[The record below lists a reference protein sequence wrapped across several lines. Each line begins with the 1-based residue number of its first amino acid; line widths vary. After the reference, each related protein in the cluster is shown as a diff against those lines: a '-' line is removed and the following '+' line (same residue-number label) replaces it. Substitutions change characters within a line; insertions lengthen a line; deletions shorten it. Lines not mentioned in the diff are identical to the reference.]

1 MKLMKN
7 FFKKFWHQTLA
18 PKNWL
23 AQLNTRLGFFTWLVV
38 LFTLKAILAYGA
50 DFDCLHV
57 SDPLQVVLMLLNPIG
72 FTMILFSLALFIKPK
87 QIYYGALLLID
98 TAMTTLLYLNVI
110 YFREFSDFMSINT
123 MLGYNT
129 VNQGGKAAGAISFGI
144 HDFLFW
150 IDLVILI
157 GLMVFRK
164 IKFDQRPLKRLQPF
178 KLFTIG
184 VFVLVAN
191 MFLADVDRPQLL
203 TRQFDREYMVKY
215 LGIGPFT
222 IYDAINTY
230 QTSQVR
236 KSATPSELTAV
247 QKYIKKNYAA
257 INPEFYGKAKGKNVI
272 VIHLESFQQM
282 SLDLKVNGQEV
293 TPFLNSLYHSKSSV
307 SFDNFF
313 NEVGQGKTS
322 DAENMLETSTF
333 GLPQGSLFS
342 KLGDDQTFQ
351 AMPAILNQRAGYS
364 SAVFH
369 GNIGSFWNR
378 STVYKHMG
386 YQNWISGDYFDLTGK
401 KATSWG
407 LKDKLLFQNSVP
419 YLERLQQP
427 FYAKYLTVTNH
438 TPYTLD
444 AQDQDPNFQTSN
456 TGSTLVDNYFITNH
470 YLDQSVKE
478 FFNYLKK
485 SGLYDNTAVVLY
497 GDHYGISNTDAPYLA
512 SVLGKNESNWNDLDN
527 ANLQR
532 VPLIVHIPGMT
543 NGYIDHT
550 YGGEIDVA
558 PTLEHLLGISTKRY
572 IQFGQDLLSK
582 QHVQIV
588 AFRNKDWITP
598 EYASLSGRIWNTKT
612 NQLIEYPDK
621 KLQTKLNKIQ
631 SYVNKKLNMSDNLNQ
646 KNLLRFY
653 TPKDFKAVDP
663 SKYDYSKDS
672 TVKRLKKINQKLG
685 TKSTSLLSKNG
696 NRSTLSDYITDAPE
710 SRDKATDTT
719 RLLPRNVDDWSGN

>member
-1 MKLMKN
+1 MKKFL
-7 FFKKFWHQTLA
+7 KKFWHQTLA

-38 LFTLKAILAYGA
+38 LFTLKTILAYGA
-50 DFDCLHV
+50 DFDWLHV
-57 SDPLQVVLMLLNPIG
+57 SDPLQVILMLLNPIG
-72 FTMILFSLALFIKPK
+72 FTMILFSLVLFIKPK

-129 VNQGGKAAGAISFGI
+129 VNQGSKAAGAISFGV

-157 GLMVFRK
+157 GLMIIRK
-164 IKFDQRPLKRLQPF
+164 IKFDQRPLKRWQPF

-191 MFLADVDRPQLL
+191 MFFADVDRPQLL

-247 QKYIKKNYAA
+247 QKYIKKNYAV

-282 SLDLKVNGQEV
+282 SLDLKINGQEV

-313 NEVGQGKTS
+313 NQVGQGKTS

-407 LKDKLLFQNSVP
+407 LKDKLLFQNSIP

-512 SVLGKNESNWNDLDN
+512 SVLGKSESNWNDLDN

-621 KLQTKLNKIQ
+621 KLQAKVNKIQ
-631 SYVNKKLNMSDNLNQ
+631 SYVNKKLDMSDNLNQ

-653 TPKDFKAVDP
+653 TPKGFKAVDP

-672 TVKRLKKINQKLG
+672 TVKRLKKINQELG

-696 NRSTLSDYITDAPE
+696 NQSTLSDYITDAPE

-719 RLLPRNVDDWSGN
+719 RLLPRNADDWSGN

>member
-1 MKLMKN
+1 
-7 FFKKFWHQTLA
+7 
-18 PKNWL
+18 
-23 AQLNTRLGFFTWLVV
+23 
-38 LFTLKAILAYGA
+38 
-50 DFDCLHV
+50 
-57 SDPLQVVLMLLNPIG
+57 
-72 FTMILFSLALFIKPK
+72 
-87 QIYYGALLLID
+87 
-98 TAMTTLLYLNVI
+98 
-110 YFREFSDFMSINT
+110 
-123 MLGYNT
+123 
-129 VNQGGKAAGAISFGI
+129 
-144 HDFLFW
+144 
-150 IDLVILI
+150 
-157 GLMVFRK
+157 
-164 IKFDQRPLKRLQPF
+164 
-178 KLFTIG
+178 
-184 VFVLVAN
+184 
-191 MFLADVDRPQLL
+191 
-203 TRQFDREYMVKY
+203 
-215 LGIGPFT
+215 
-222 IYDAINTY
+222 
-230 QTSQVR
+230 
-236 KSATPSELTAV
+236 
-247 QKYIKKNYAA
+247 
-257 INPEFYGKAKGKNVI
+257 
-272 VIHLESFQQM
+272 
-282 SLDLKVNGQEV
+282 
-293 TPFLNSLYHSKSSV
+293 
-307 SFDNFF
+307 
-313 NEVGQGKTS
+313 
-322 DAENMLETSTF
+322 
-333 GLPQGSLFS
+333 
-342 KLGDDQTFQ
+342 
-351 AMPAILNQRAGYS
+351 
-364 SAVFH
+364 
-369 GNIGSFWNR
+369 
-378 STVYKHMG
+378 MG

-719 RLLPRNVDDWSGN
+719 RLLPRNADDWSGN